1 MDIEVLKEG
10 IINKLKSLEYFDNL
24 LFIYVFGS
32 QISGNP
38 RKDSDIDICLFYEIE
53 DKKKLHKLELKVK
66 GSFPEKYDL
75 QFFQSLPLYVKKSIF
90 KGKLIYCKN
99 ENLVFD
105 LALKTFRD
113 FEDFE
118 PKYLL
123 YIEDNYGTKNKD
135 RRKISAVSRS
145 P

>member
-1 MDIEVLKEG
+1 MDIKVLKEE
-10 IINKLKSLEYFDNL
+10 IIKKLKSLEYFDKL
-24 LFIYVFGS
+24 LFIYIFGS

-53 DKKKLHKLELKVK
+53 DKKKLHKLELRVK

-99 ENLVFD
+99 ENIVFD
-105 LALKTFRD
+105 IALKTFR
-113 FEDFE
+113 DFE

-123 YIEDNYGTKNKD
+123 YIEDNCGKD
-135 RRKISAVSRS
+135 KRKISAVPRS